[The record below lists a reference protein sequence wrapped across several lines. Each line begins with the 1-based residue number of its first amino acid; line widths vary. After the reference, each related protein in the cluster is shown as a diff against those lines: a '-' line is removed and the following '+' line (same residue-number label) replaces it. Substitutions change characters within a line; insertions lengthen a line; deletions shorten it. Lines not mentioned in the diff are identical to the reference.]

1 MILSRITC
9 YVFTYMNYNIGPFRF
24 NQTFLHI
31 TLKKLYISI
40 IVYNSTNFF
49 PEKTSDIK
57 RYDYKIK
64 IQIYKLQE
72 AKMFKKESSKEVN
85 DLKFLLSFIDLRV

>member
-1 MILSRITC
+1 M
-9 YVFTYMNYNIGPFRF
+9 
-24 NQTFLHI
+24 
-31 TLKKLYISI
+31 
-40 IVYNSTNFF
+40 
-49 PEKTSDIK
+49 SDIK

-85 DLKFLLSFIDLRV
+85 DLKFLFSFIDLRV